1 MIERA
6 PRAATDRDY
15 DLIVIGGGIHGA
27 MLALQSARRGYRS
40 LLLERSD
47 FGGATSWNSLR
58 IIHGG
63 LRYLQTA
70 DLSRFRRSV
79 TEQKWYLRHFPDL
92 VRPLE
97 CLMPLYGMGLRR
109 PVVLKVALLA
119 NDLLRSDRSGDAEC
133 GEALPGGSVLSRD
146 ETLAKVAAVA
156 ADGLRGGAL
165 WYDASLRDP
174 ARLLLEV
181 LRWACSAGAVCLN
194 YMDVVELVSEGGC
207 VVGVRALDRAAE
219 SVFEYKAPIVVN
231 AAGPG
236 ASELADRFGS
246 RAPELFVPSIAF
258 NLLLDRDW
266 PTDTALAVD
275 QRVPGGRTYFVRGWR
290 GRMLAGTYHA
300 ARPPETV
307 EATVTHQEVGSFLSD
322 LNLALPSAEL
332 SESNVLRV
340 MGGLLPAVREWSHEL
355 ATRDVVVDHGRN
367 GGAPGL
373 FSVVG
378 VKYTTARRVSEETL
392 RTAFGGS
399 LRPLRSEA
407 TRPEAVPSL
416 TSSEIFA
423 WRDRDPVGAIGFL
436 KRLAREEAVVHADD
450 LIYRRMDWGTDPAE
464 AETIGRLLEET
475 GVPSGDRP
483 EAAEQSAN
491 ADPDAGFGVDLP
503 T

>member
-27 MLALQSARRGYRS
+27 MLALQSARRGYRA

-97 CLMPLYGMGLRR
+97 CLMPLYGTGLRR
-109 PVVLKVALLA
+109 PIVLKVALLA
-119 NDLLRSDRSGDAEC
+119 NDLLRSDRSGDAAR
-133 GEALPGGSVLSRD
+133 GKTLPGGRVLSQD

-165 WYDASLRDP
+165 WYDASVCDP
-174 ARLLLEV
+174 ARLLMEI
-181 LRWACSAGAVCLN
+181 LRWACSAGAVSLN
-194 YMDVVELVSEGGC
+194 YMDVMELVSDGGR
-207 VVGVRALDRAAE
+207 VGGVRALDRAAE
-219 SVFEYKAPIVVN
+219 SVFEYRAPIVVN

-236 ASELADRFGS
+236 ASELADRFGF
-246 RAPELFVPSIAF
+246 RAPGLFMPSIAF

-275 QRVPGGRTYFVRGWR
+275 RRIPGGRTYFVRGWR

-307 EATVTHQEVGSFLSD
+307 EATVTQQEVGSFLSD

-332 SESNVLRV
+332 SESHVLRV
-340 MGGLLPAVREWSHEL
+340 MGGLLPAIREWSHEL
-355 ATRDVVVDHGRN
+355 ATRDVVVDHGRS
-367 GGAPGL
+367 GGSPGL

-378 VKYTTARRVSEETL
+378 VKYTTAHRVSEETL
-392 RTAFGGS
+392 RTALGRN
-399 LRPLRSEA
+399 LRPLRPEA
-407 TRPEAVPSL
+407 TRPEPVPSL

-423 WRDRDPVGAIGFL
+423 WRGRDPVGAIGFL
-436 KRLAREEAVVHADD
+436 KRLASEEAVVHADD
-450 LIYRRMDWGTDPAE
+450 LIYRRMDWGTDPVEAE
-464 AETIGRLLEET
+464 AMGRLLEET
-475 GVPSGDRP
+475 GVLSGDGP
-483 EAAEQSAN
+483 EATEQTAKT
-491 ADPDAGFGVDLP
+491 DPAAGLGVDLLP
-503 T
+503 

>member
-6 PRAATDRDY
+6 PRAATDPDY

-27 MLALQSARRGYRS
+27 MLALESARRGYRA

-97 CLMPLYGMGLRR
+97 CLMPLYGTGLRR

-119 NDLLRSDRSGDAEC
+119 NDLLRSARSGDAARS
-133 GEALPGGSVLSRD
+133 EALPGGRVLSRD
-146 ETLAKVAAVA
+146 ETRAKVAAVA
-156 ADGLRGGAL
+156 GDGLRGGAL

-174 ARLLLEV
+174 ARLLMEV
-181 LRWACSAGAVCLN
+181 LRWACSAGAICLN
-194 YMDVVELVSEGGC
+194 YMDVVELVSEGGR
-207 VVGVRALDRAAE
+207 VGGVRALDRAAE
-219 SVFEYKAPIVVN
+219 SVLEYRAPIVVN
-231 AAGPG
+231 AAGPR

-246 RAPELFVPSIAF
+246 PAPGLFRPSIAF

-275 QRVPGGRTYFVRGWR
+275 RRIPGGRTYFVRAWR

-307 EATVTHQEVGSFLSD
+307 EVTVTQEEVGSFLSD

-332 SESNVLRV
+332 SESHVLRV
-340 MGGLLPAVREWSHEL
+340 MGGLLPAIQEWSHEL
-355 ATRDVVVDHGRN
+355 ATRHVVVDHGRN
-367 GGAPGL
+367 GGAAGL

-378 VKYTTARRVSEETL
+378 VKYTTAHWVSEETL
-392 RTAFGGS
+392 RTAFGGN
-399 LRPLRSEA
+399 LRPLRPEA
-407 TRPEAVPSL
+407 TRPEPIRSL

-423 WRDRDPVGAIGFL
+423 WHDRDPVGATAFL
-436 KRLAREEAVVHADD
+436 KRLACEEAVVHRDD
-450 LIYRRMDWGTDPAE
+450 LIYRRMDWGTDPADAE
-464 AETIGRLLEET
+464 AIGRLLVET
-475 GVPSGDRP
+475 GVLSGNRP
-483 EAAEQSAN
+483 APTEQSVKGYP
-491 ADPDAGFGVDLP
+491 DPDLGVDPLP
-503 T
+503 